1 MKNRVLLSLMTAMC
15 FGGVFGLAPE
25 VCAEKLTEQAQQT
38 DQEAASKGTQEKQAP
53 SKVEAEQTS
62 GAHSNTN
69 NEVAKT
75 KAAPKSNKSKKAS
88 KKPVKFYAKDFV
100 GEMKTHKAKFEDTL
114 VHLAR
119 DNNLG
124 FVEIRAANPE
134 LDPWIPGKGK
144 RIVLPTQH
152 LLPDAKREGIVINL
166 PEMRLYAY
174 SRKGKKPKTY
184 PIGIGREGLK
194 TPTGLTTISW
204 KKEGPIWRPTERM
217 RKEDPELPAVVYPG
231 PDNPMGT
238 HALYLAWPQYAIHG
252 TDRPFGIGRRV
263 SSGCIRLYPEGIV
276 ELYKQTKV
284 GTPVRVVDQAV
295 KVGWLDDEK
304 MYIEVHPTQ
313 AQSMTVEEEGELE
326 SYEIAPEDLKRIAK
340 KAGEFSEYIDWERV
354 SDAVHE
360 RSGYPVAVLDKNRKP
375 GSWVQNDL
383 QDLVEESGGGD
394 DVIKLTE
401 VQVKDGSSHDTGKYR
416 DARGS
421 SHLRA
426 RYND

>member
-1 MKNRVLLSLMTAMC
+1 MKNHVLLLLIIAMSL
-15 FGGVFGLAPE
+15 GGVFGLAPD
-25 VCAEKLTEQAQQT
+25 VCAAKTEQKSQAI
-38 DQEAASKGTQEKQAP
+38 QEEKQEK
-53 SKVEAEQTS
+53 K
-62 GAHSNTN
+62 
-69 NEVAKT
+69 
-75 KAAPKSNKSKKAS
+75 KSRKSKKADLETVKNS
-88 KKPVKFYAKDFV
+88 LEKAEPKETKVEPVVQAQKKSQKPKKFYAKDFV
-100 GEMKTHKAKFEDTL
+100 GDMKMHKAKFEDTL

-144 RIVLPTQH
+144 RIMLPTQH
-152 LLPDAKREGIVINL
+152 ILPDTKREGIVINL

-174 SRKGKKPKTY
+174 SSKGKEPKTY

-194 TPTGLTTISW
+194 TPTGKTTISW

-263 SSGCIRLYPEGIV
+263 SSGCIRLYPEGII

-295 KVGWLDDEK
+295 KVGWLGDEK

-340 KAGEFSEYIDWERV
+340 KAGKFSDYIDWERV

-394 DVIKLTE
+394 EVIKLTE
-401 VQVKDGSSHDTGKYR
+401 IQSQDSRSHDTGKYR
-416 DARGS
+416 DSRGD